1 MINFNKSRLLLSVV
15 LICTHQLLGMF
26 SEESDS
32 ALGKRPAQELALSEP
47 NSKHKKCDEYKG
59 SQDLSPFVSNEQSYI
74 HLARTWAYNV
84 DITQPMQRSTRRP
97 NGLSLL
103 AGREIGS
110 CKASLVHSYFENQQ
124 PMSQFFPECMQQ
136 PGIQENYGDKRI
148 DSIGRVKY
156 FFQLQD
162 NKLACV
168 LKNEIKIFEFD
179 EQSKSY
185 KALSSI
191 TVCDN
196 AMTIKTP
203 TQLRDDSIVVCI
215 TGRSV
220 NTLEIWN
227 TNIQRRTAA
236 LDLRGLDIHVT
247 QVIELDNSQLALMGW
262 HHDSEESCFKHQIF
276 LWDTECSS
284 LRLFVERIKLSDQDL
299 NDYECIAQLH
309 NGNLAVGLKNGKIR
323 VFDFQTKEL
332 LKEWQAH
339 GRSVTDIVK
348 LHGSGFAS
356 CSTDGKIKIYTDA
369 GLEVGTIDNGIGSE
383 VKCIKQLKDGS
394 LAGVVLITNG
404 NPTNFR
410 VKIWDINSQEIL
422 ATIPI
427 NVLMNTITQLHD
439 GQLACTNRVTGFN
452 SMYFLFNPS
461 LSLPQIALTI
471 KLAEHVKNSN
481 GEKIYMHRDW
491 KEVFD
496 SLPREQGPV
505 KQFLDEDIIVLS

>member
-1 MINFNKSRLLLSVV
+1 MINFGKSRLFLSVA
-15 LICTHQLLGMF
+15 LLCTHQLLGMF
-26 SEESDS
+26 PEKSDS
-32 ALGKRPAQELALSEP
+32 VSRKRSAQELALEDSD
-47 NSKHKKCDEYKG
+47 SKHQKYDEYKG
-59 SQDLSPFVSNEQSYI
+59 SLGLSPFVSSEQNYI
-74 HLARTWAYNV
+74 RLARAWAYNV
-84 DITQPMQRSTRRP
+84 DITKPMQSPWRRP
-97 NGLSLL
+97 NGLRLL
-103 AGREIGS
+103 AGYQIGS
-110 CKASLVHSYFENQQ
+110 CKPSLVSSYFENQQ
-124 PMSQFFPECMQQ
+124 PMSQFFSECMQQ
-136 PGIQENYGDKRI
+136 DYNDERGT
-148 DSIGRVKY
+148 SIAGRVKY

-179 EQSKSY
+179 DLSKSY

-203 TQLRDDSIVVCI
+203 AQLRDDSIVVCI

-227 TNIQRRTAA
+227 TNTQRCTAA
-236 LDLRGLDIHVT
+236 LDLRSLDVHVT
-247 QVIELDNSQLALMGW
+247 QVIELDSNQLAFAGW
-262 HHDSEESCFKHQIF
+262 HHDAEGSCYKHQIY
-276 LWDTECSS
+276 LWDIKTDELALFTEKIEPSNQ
-284 LRLFVERIKLSDQDL
+284 RL
-299 NDYECIAQLH
+299 NGYENIVQLH
-309 NGNLAVGLKNGKIR
+309 NGNIAVGLSNGEMKI
-323 VFDFQTKEL
+323 FDFQTKNIL
-332 LKEWQAH
+332 LESRPH
-339 GRSVTDIVK
+339 GRKVEQIIR
-348 LHGSGFAS
+348 LHMRGFAS

-369 GLEVGTIDNGIGSE
+369 GLEVGTIDNGISSE

-404 NPTNFR
+404 NPTNSL

-452 SMYFLFNPS
+452 SMYFLFDPS

-471 KLAEHVKNSN
+471 KLAEHVKNGNS
-481 GEKIYMHRDW
+481 KKVYMHSDW

-496 SLPREQGPV
+496 NLPREQGPV